1 MSKIVNHPHWNEDL
15 WDNPAE
21 SAAIP
26 PSDVNRRDIVITQ
39 PGGLRQDDRTDAEK
53 LAETGL
59 LKVNAVAGEGVVG
72 KMLQQLDQHDKRISS
87 NAGGVATA
95 KGEITSTKEEV
106 QRIKTDII
114 PATEA
119 KIAEAKQAL
128 DREISQRLDLI
139 PEGYISAYC
148 DTTVNAGGSLLQ
160 ALKNIGW
167 NDPRQNERLI
177 PFNHT
182 FGASQGAHLDV
193 ANRRVVFDKPGTW
206 IVFTRA
212 TAGLVPTGGHQ
223 GNYHT
228 WNELK
233 TYTETDQLRET
244 RITTTRADLEATLHF
259 SEAIVVPRAGYSVR
273 LWVRSNNWRNWYGGF
288 EWNNITCL
296 LMSNNAGRIP
306 VGGSKE
312 EAGGTME
319 DNLRYERRIRR

>member
-39 PGGLRQDDRTDAEK
+39 PGGLRHDDRTDAEK

-59 LKVNAVAGEGVVG
+59 VKVNAVAGDSVFGNIVKELGE
-72 KMLQQLDQHDKRISS
+72 HDKRITT
-87 NAGGVATA
+87 NTGGVSAA
-95 KGEITSTKEEV
+95 QGEITSTKQEV

-167 NDPRQNERLI
+167 NDPRQNERLV
-177 PFNHT
+177 PFNQT

-244 RITTTRADLEATLHF
+244 RITSTKAEIEATLHF

-296 LMSNNAGRIP
+296 LMSNHAGRTP
-306 VGGSKE
+306 AGGSKE
-312 EAGGTME
+312 ELGGTME